1 MILKLLSPE
10 INIGSTAND
19 VSTATLVRIINTGAL
34 ASANVAYANGT
45 VYANVSVSNTES
57 VIIEKTP
64 TDLVKGANMLAV
76 SVAFRN

>member
-45 VYANVSVSNTES
+45 VYANVSVSNAES

>member
-1 MILKLLSPE
+1 MILKLLSTE

-19 VSTATLVRIINTGAL
+19 GSTATLVRIINTGAL

-64 TDLVKGANMLAV
+64 TL
-76 SVAFRN
+76 S